1 MVHKVLIVEN
11 EPEYYFNFKDIL
23 VNNGFDVADFCPTY
37 EDAMDLLKTFR
48 PDIAILDID
57 LDSEKNGIDLGNYL
71 YKEGEI
77 PFVFMTALNDRAIF
91 NKALHT
97 HHHSFLVKTDLAT
110 DKEKVVR
117 TILTVLN
124 NYKLIKKQGAAK
136 KEILGASGLK
146 GYYQNL
152 KNSQI
157 HKEFDFK
164 RFINFDHIAY
174 FSTDRS
180 PNEKFEQLTGYTK
193 GEELKKNYIWFQTDL
208 DDEIFILKGQLGDI
222 MDLLPDNF
230 VRINQQTVANISTKF
245 LKKARTENHLYIY
258 DQEFKVARTYR
269 KNVEEK
275 LESKYI

>member
-1 MVHKVLIVEN
+1 MSMVHKILIVEN

-37 EDAMDLLKTFR
+37 EDAIELLKSFK

-57 LDSEKNGIDLGNYL
+57 LDSEKNGIDIGNHL
-71 YKEGEI
+71 YQQGDI

-124 NYKLIKKQGAAK
+124 NYKQEKKTKK
-136 KEILGASGLK
+136 KEILGATGLK
-146 GYYQNL
+146 GYYQDL
-152 KNSQI
+152 KNSMG
-157 HKEFDFK
+157 HKDFDFK
-164 RFINFDHIAY
+164 RFIDFDNIAY

-180 PNEKFEQLTGYTK
+180 PNEKFDSLVGYEK
-193 GEELKKNYIWFQTDL
+193 GEELKKNYIWFQTDIDGEVFL
-208 DDEIFILKGQLGDI
+208 MQTQLSQI
-222 MDLLPDNF
+222 MDLLPENF

-258 DQEFKVARTYR
+258 DREFKVARKYR
-269 KNVEEK
+269 KDIDEK
-275 LESKYI
+275 LNSKYI

>member
-37 EDAMDLLKTFR
+37 EDAMELLESFQ
-48 PDIAILDID
+48 PDIAVLDID

-71 YKEGEI
+71 YKQGEI

-97 HHHSFLVKTDLAT
+97 HHQSFLVKTDLAT

-124 NYKLIKKQGAAK
+124 NYQQQKSTPKNK
-136 KEILGASGLK
+136 ILGATGLK
-146 GYYQNL
+146 GYFQDL
-152 KNSQI
+152 KNSMGR
-157 HKEFDFK
+157 ENFEFK
-164 RFINFDHIAY
+164 RFIDFDNIAY
-174 FSTDRS
+174 FSTDRL
-180 PNEKFEQLTGYTK
+180 PNEKFEQLIGYEK
-193 GEELKKNYIWFQTDL
+193 GDELKKNYIWFQTDI
-208 DDEIFILKGQLGDI
+208 DGEIFIMQTQLNQI
-222 MDLLPDNF
+222 LDLLPDYF

-245 LKKARTENHLYIY
+245 LKKARTDNHLYIY
-258 DQEFKVARTYR
+258 DQEFKVARKYR
-269 KNVEEK
+269 KEIDDK
-275 LESKYI
+275 LNARYL